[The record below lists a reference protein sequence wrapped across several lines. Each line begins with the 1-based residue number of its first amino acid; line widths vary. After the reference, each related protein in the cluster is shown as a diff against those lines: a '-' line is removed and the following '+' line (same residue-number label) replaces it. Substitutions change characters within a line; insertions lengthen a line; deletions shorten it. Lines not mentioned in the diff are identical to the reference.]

1 MSDITRKLNGELLR
15 QTFST
20 QRIGEELSLYQRMAQ
35 GYAQVEQALAVLSDM
50 RANRSYI
57 YYGGFARILGMDCPN
72 ESEVVDS
79 LWEEPILKRI
89 PTEDLQEK
97 CLQELRYFHFMQ
109 RLPKEQRAHYYHV
122 AKLRMRD
129 ASGAYNWV
137 CHRIFY
143 VSSPTDNSLW
153 LSLCL
158 YNPLVVDVP
167 ASGMVVHALT
177 GQTQLLCKQDP
188 LQLLTLREIQVLR
201 LIAQGQMSKRI
212 AELCSISV
220 HTVSRHRQNILTKL
234 KVRTSIEACQI
245 AQTLGLI

>member
-20 QRIGEELSLYQRMAQ
+20 HRIGEELSLYQRMAQ

-109 RLPKEQRAHYYHV
+109 RLPKEQRAH
-122 AKLRMRD
+122 
-129 ASGAYNWV
+129 
-137 CHRIFY
+137 
-143 VSSPTDNSLW
+143 
-153 LSLCL
+153 
-158 YNPLVVDVP
+158 
-167 ASGMVVHALT
+167 
-177 GQTQLLCKQDP
+177 
-188 LQLLTLREIQVLR
+188 
-201 LIAQGQMSKRI
+201 
-212 AELCSISV
+212 
-220 HTVSRHRQNILTKL
+220 
-234 KVRTSIEACQI
+234 
-245 AQTLGLI
+245 

>member
-1 MSDITRKLNGELLR
+1 MSDVTHKLNGELLR
-15 QTFST
+15 QKFST
-20 QRIGEELSLYQRMAQ
+20 QRIGEELSLYQRMAE

-57 YYGGFARILGMDCPN
+57 YYGGFARVLGMDSPK

-109 RLPKEQRAHYYHV
+109 RLPKERRAHYYHV

-129 ASGAYNWV
+129 ASGAYVWV
-137 CHRIFY
+137 RHRIFY
-143 VSSPTDNSLW
+143 VSSPVDNSLW

-177 GQTQLLCKQDP
+177 GHTQLLGKQDP

>member
-1 MSDITRKLNGELLR
+1 MSDVVRKLNGELLR
-15 QTFST
+15 QEFSSSQT
-20 QRIGEELSLYQRMAQ
+20 AEDLLFYQGIAQ
-35 GYAQVEQALAVLSDM
+35 SYACMEQALAVLSDM

-57 YYGGFARILGMDCPN
+57 YYGGFARILGMDNPGGM
-72 ESEVVDS
+72 EVVDS

-89 PTEDLQEK
+89 PVEDLQEK
-97 CLQELRYFHFMQ
+97 CVQELRFFRFMQ
-109 RLPKEQRAHYYHV
+109 HLPKGQRAHYYHV

-129 ASGAYNWV
+129 ASGTYVWV

-143 VSSPTDNSLW
+143 VSSPVDNSLW

-177 GQTQLLCKQDP
+177 GQTQLLNRQDS
-188 LQLLTLREIQVLR
+188 LQLLTPREVQVLR
-201 LIAQGQMSKRI
+201 LIAQGELSKRI
-212 AELCSISV
+212 AALCAISV

-234 KVRTSIEACQI
+234 KVRTSIEACRI
-245 AQTLGLI
+245 AKELGLI

>member
-1 MSDITRKLNGELLR
+1 MSNVVQQLNGVLLR
-15 QTFST
+15 QEFST

-72 ESEVVDS
+72 ESEVVES
-79 LWEEPILKRI
+79 LWEEPILRRI

-97 CLQELRYFHFMQ
+97 CLQELRFFRFMQ
-109 RLPKEQRAHYYHV
+109 HLPKGQRANYYHV

-129 ASGAYNWV
+129 ASGQSIWV
-137 CHRIFY
+137 RHRIFY
-143 VSSPTDNSLW
+143 VSSLVDNSLW

-177 GQTQLLCKQDP
+177 GQTQLLNRQDS
-188 LQLLTLREIQVLR
+188 LQLLTSREVQVLR
-201 LIAQGQMSKRI
+201 LIAQGELSKRI
-212 AELCSISV
+212 AELCAISV

-234 KVRTSIEACQI
+234 KVRTSIEACRI
-245 AQTLGLI
+245 AKELGLI